1 MEFQESSF
9 ILDKYWYIA
18 KRRWLTIIAVFFPV
32 FLVFTLA
39 SFMLKKPFYAAE
51 GKLIFERTNTISA
64 LTGVGAEIGKLE
76 SVVQEKSN
84 PLNTE
89 AEIIRSIPIVK
100 KVINQLNLQEKNG
113 QPLKYKDFLK
123 QLTVNDIQRTD
134 ILKVSYMDTNP
145 AKAARVVN
153 ALMENYLEQNI
164 YAHRTQA
171 TVARKFLEKQVP
183 NAELIVKRAEA
194 ELREFKEKNK
204 VVALGQEAT
213 KAVEVIAELHKQ
225 LGNTASE
232 IVNVDFQAE
241 TIRQQLSMNLKKAV
255 TTTSLSQSPG
265 VQDILKEVQQT
276 ESQLAVRRTVL
287 QEEHPEIQN
296 LENKL
301 TVLQQI
307 LQRRTKQ
314 VAGTTPVN
322 QNDNLQVGILQQQ
335 LSAKLVELE
344 STHQGLS
351 HKLSALNKLETIY
364 RERLKNLPQ
373 LEQQQREAERNVQVA
388 QSTYLLLQQK
398 LQESRIAENQNIGN
412 ARMASAAEIP
422 DEPVSSRTLVYV
434 SAALVASLA
443 SLATIYLLEATDKSI
458 KTIDEAK
465 QLLGLT
471 LLGVIPSFYKS
482 KKLPRSYQQLELQ
495 AHQLVVRD
503 TPRSYLSEAFRMLRA
518 NLKFV
523 SADKEIRVIVVTS
536 SIPKEGK
543 STIAA
548 NLAIAMAQMERKVL
562 LIDGDLHRP
571 VQQQIWE
578 LPNNKGLSNAIV
590 GQVDVKT
597 AIAKV
602 MDNLYV
608 LTSGVVPPSPG
619 SLLDSKRM
627 AGLIDSFASQYDFVI
642 IDAPS
647 LTVAADAVTLGQ
659 MADGVLFVVRPGV
672 IDATNA
678 IFAKELL
685 EKSGQNVLG
694 QVVNGVI
701 SNNERY
707 SYYFTEEYSSDTQ
720 VIRNRVS
727 RLGNMSRRV

>member
-1 MEFQESSF
+1 MELQESSF
-9 ILDKYWYIA
+9 ILDKYWHVA
-18 KRRWLTIIAVFFPV
+18 KRRWLAILVVFFPA
-32 FLVFTLA
+32 FIIFTSA
-39 SFMLKKPFYAAE
+39 SFMLKKPYYEAE
-51 GKLIFERTNTISA
+51 GKLIFERTNTISS
-64 LTGVGAEIGKLE
+64 LTGVGTEIGKLE

-84 PLNTE
+84 PLSTE

-100 KVINQLNLQEKNG
+100 KVINQLNLQGKDGE
-113 QPLKYKDFLK
+113 PLKYKDFLK

-145 AKAARVVN
+145 VIAARVAN
-153 ALMENYLEQNI
+153 ALMANYLDQNI
-164 YAHRTQA
+164 SAHRTQA
-171 TVARKFLEKQVP
+171 SVARKFLEKQVP

-194 ELREFKEKNK
+194 ELRGFKEKNK
-204 VVALGQEAT
+204 VVALGEEAT

-225 LGNTASE
+225 RGSTESE
-232 IVNVDFQAE
+232 IANLDSQAE

-255 TTTSLSQSPG
+255 TTTSLSQTSG

-287 QEEHPEIQN
+287 QGEHPEIQN

-301 TVLQQI
+301 AVLQQI

-314 VAGTTPVN
+314 VAGTTPIG
-322 QNDNLQVGILQQQ
+322 QNDNLQVGLLQQQ
-335 LSAKLVELE
+335 LSAKLAELE
-344 STHQGLS
+344 STYQGLS
-351 HKLSALNKLETIY
+351 HKVSALNKLETIY
-364 RERLKNLPQ
+364 RERLKKLPY
-373 LEQQQREAERNVQVA
+373 LEQQQHEAERNVQVA

-422 DEPVSSRTLVYV
+422 DEPVSSRMLVFV
-434 SAALVASLA
+434 SAALFASMLSLA
-443 SLATIYLLEATDKSI
+443 IVYLLEATDKSI

-471 LLGVIPSFYKS
+471 LLGVIPSFYRS
-482 KKLPRSYQQLELQ
+482 KKLHRNYQELELQ
-495 AHQLVVRD
+495 TRPLVVRD
-503 TPRSYLSEAFRMLRA
+503 MPRSYISEAFRMLRA

-536 SIPKEGK
+536 SIPQEGK
-543 STIAA
+543 STVAA

-578 LPNNKGLSNAIV
+578 LPNSKGLSNVIV
-590 GQVDVKT
+590 GQADIKT

-608 LTSGVVPPSPG
+608 LTSGVVPPSPA

-627 AGLIDSFASQYDFVI
+627 ATLIDILASQYDFVI
-642 IDAPS
+642 VDAPS

-685 EKSGQNVLG
+685 EKSGQNILG
-694 QVVNGVI
+694 QVVNGVT
-701 SNNERY
+701 SNNERH
-707 SYYFTEEYSSDTQ
+707 SYYFTKEYSFETQ
-720 VIRNRVS
+720 SVGNRGAVN
-727 RLGNMSRRV
+727 LHL